1 MRPPP
6 LLLHVFPS
14 FAVGGAQVRFTALAN
29 RFGRRWR
36 HLVVALDGDMACAQR
51 LSPEVSH
58 RLIAAP
64 PGGIAAAW
72 RLLRQ
77 WRPSLLLTNNWGSF
91 DWAIAARGVP
101 GLAHLHAED
110 GFGSEESAGQLRRRV
125 LARRFLLRRSVTVL
139 PSTTL
144 LRMAREVWRLP
155 AGGLRLVPNGVDLQ
169 RFRPGPADALP
180 PGEGPWLGTA
190 AALRPEK
197 NVGRL
202 LRAAALLRGQGVAF
216 RLAIM
221 GDGPERP
228 ALETLARDLGLT
240 DCTHFLGHVADP
252 AATCRGLDVFA
263 LSSDTEQM
271 PFAVLE
277 AMASGL
283 AVASTDVG
291 DVAAMLSAENRPHLA
306 ALDDRALADAL
317 GPLLRDAALRVSI
330 GRANRARAEQVFDQE
345 AMFQAHASLI
355 DGFSAA

>member
-1 MRPPP
+1 
-6 LLLHVFPS
+6 
-14 FAVGGAQVRFTALAN
+14 
-29 RFGRRWR
+29 
-36 HLVVALDGDMACAQR
+36 
-51 LSPEVSH
+51 
-58 RLIAAP
+58 
-64 PGGIAAAW
+64 
-72 RLLRQ
+72 
-77 WRPSLLLTNNWGSF
+77 
-91 DWAIAARGVP
+91 
-101 GLAHLHAED
+101 
-110 GFGSEESAGQLRRRV
+110 
-125 LARRFLLRRSVTVL
+125 
-139 PSTTL
+139 
-144 LRMAREVWRLP
+144 
-155 AGGLRLVPNGVDLQ
+155 LQ

-252 AATCRGLDVFA
+252 AATCRALDVFA

-317 GPLLRDAALRVSI
+317 GPLLRDAPLRVSI

>member
-6 LLLHVFPS
+6 LLMHVFPS
-14 FAVGGAQVRFTALAN
+14 FAVGGAQVRFAALAN

-36 HLVVALDGDMACAQR
+36 HLVVALDGDLACAQR
-51 LSPEVSH
+51 LAPELSCQ
-58 RLIAAP
+58 LIAAP
-64 PGGIAAAW
+64 AGGIAAAW
-72 RLLRQ
+72 GLLRQ
-77 WRPSLLLTNNWGSF
+77 WRPALLLTNNWGSF

-125 LARRFLLRRSVTVL
+125 LARRLLLRRSVTVL

-155 AGGLRLVPNGVDLQ
+155 PGGLRLVPNGVDLQ
-169 RFRPGPADALP
+169 RFRPGPAGALP

-197 NVGRL
+197 NLGRL

-221 GDGPERP
+221 GEGPQRP
-228 ALETLARDLGLT
+228 ALEALARDLGLA

-252 AATCRGLDVFA
+252 AASCRALDVFA

-291 DVAAMLSAENRPHLA
+291 DVAAMLSAENRPYLA

-317 GPLLRDAALRVSI
+317 RPLLRDAPLRAAI

-345 AMFQAHASLI
+345 AMFQAHAGLI
-355 DGFSAA
+355 DGLLAA

>member
-1 MRPPP
+1 MDNNINTTTANWS
-6 LLLHVFPS
+6 PS
-14 FAVGGAQVRFTALAN
+14 KAKRWLALAAYPLVWAVN
-29 RFGRRWR
+29 RPSAAW
-36 HLVVALDGDMACAQR
+36 LAAAIYDLALRCN
-51 LSPEVSH
+51 
-58 RLIAAP
+58 
-64 PGGIAAAW
+64 GIAINYEGQHGLSAAEE
-72 RLLRQ
+72 RLLGKIAPQ
-77 WRPSLLLTNNWGSF
+77 IKGGVVFDVGANVGSYTQ
-91 DWAIAARGVP
+91 A
-101 GLAHLHAED
+101 
-110 GFGSEESAGQLRRRV
+110 
-125 LARRFLLRRSVTVL
+125 LLRLAPGVEIHAFEPH
-139 PSTTL
+139 PSTF
-144 LRMAREVWRLP
+144 ARLP

-169 RFRPGPADALP
+169 RFRPGPADALL

-252 AATCRGLDVFA
+252 AATCRALDVFA

-306 ALDDRALADAL
+306 ALDEHALAAAL
-317 GPLLRDAALRVSI
+317 GPLLRDAALRASI

-345 AMFQAHASLI
+345 AMFQAHAGLI
-355 DGFSAA
+355 DGFSAG